1 MPGGKVV
8 VYTGILPLTMTP
20 EGLAVVLGHEISHSL
35 ANHGN
40 ERMSEQLG
48 VQAGGVA
55 LDIMLSQKP
64 QQTRDI
70 FMQSYGIGSTLG
82 LLKYSRVH
90 ESEADHLGLVFMAM
104 AGYDPNEALSFWQ
117 RMSAHAGTQPP
128 QFLSTHPSNSTRIE
142 DIKKWMPEAMKY
154 YKPAGVN
161 ANSKT
166 KKNTAPIS
174 PSNPGSLKGPKKP

>member
-1 MPGGKVV
+1 
-8 VYTGILPLTMTP
+8 
-20 EGLAVVLGHEISHSL
+20 
-35 ANHGN
+35 
-40 ERMSEQLG
+40 MSEQLG